1 MIELISMRKSYA
13 LHLNESKEKTCKL
26 NMISALSK
34 KRKDRK
40 DTWEFLCIDEKYRVI
55 FIFIYEI

>member
-1 MIELISMRKSYA
+1 
-13 LHLNESKEKTCKL
+13 
-26 NMISALSK
+26 MISALNK

-55 FIFIYEI
+55 FVFIYEI